1 MKDARITRNTRET
14 QINLYLETFSENPG
28 FYGSSGV
35 GFFDHMLSSF
45 CVHGSFRLE
54 LEMKG
59 DLHVDAHHTV
69 EDVGIVLGQAFEQ
82 TLGDKSGIARFGQ
95 SYVPMDESL
104 ALSCIDI
111 SGRAFLVFDADFL
124 SQSIGGYDT
133 QLTEEFFRA
142 LVYNMKSTL
151 HMKLMYGKNDHHK
164 TEALFKS
171 AARSIREALTPTGG
185 GILSS
190 KGVL

>member
-1 MKDARITRNTRET
+1 MKGARITRNTRET
-14 QINLYLETFSENPG
+14 QISLYLEVFSESPG
-28 FYGSSGV
+28 FFGSSGV

-45 CVHGSFRLE
+45 CVHSSFRLE

-69 EDVGIVLGQAFEQ
+69 EDAGIALGQAFEII
-82 TLGDKSGIARFGQ
+82 LGDKSGIARFGQ

-111 SGRAFLVFDADFL
+111 SGRAFLVFDADFQ
-124 SQSIGGYDT
+124 SRSIGGYDT